1 MSEYTGSTCICCGK
15 RFTDDDDIV
24 VCPDC
29 GTPYHRSCYLE
40 KGKCINA
47 ALHDKGIGWLPDA
60 PDETPVFPA
69 SAKKRCIRCGAENDP
84 SLRYCEQ
91 CGTPLVNMETPRPFN
106 EPGNGQDQQVRQNYA
121 PGMNGPVGGTGV
133 TPVMLN
139 QDSDIDGV
147 KLGDLARYIGTNPI
161 GFLPSFIKFGKTGK
175 KISMNIFAFLFT
187 PVYFMYRKMKGW
199 GIAAVIIMALLSVPD
214 MITMLASG
222 EYDIKIDLGI
232 DTKSRNFVLL
242 TQVVLYMTMVL
253 KLLAGFFAN
262 YLYYKQAK
270 RDILRIH
277 ENSEGKSDDDVNR
290 EIILTGGTSLG
301 YVLLGFLIYTI
312 VSFGVVVLLGKI
324 I

>member
-1 MSEYTGSTCICCGK
+1 
-15 RFTDDDDIV
+15 
-24 VCPDC
+24 
-29 GTPYHRSCYLE
+29 
-40 KGKCINA
+40 
-47 ALHDKGIGWLPDA
+47 
-60 PDETPVFPA
+60 
-69 SAKKRCIRCGAENDP
+69 
-84 SLRYCEQ
+84 
-91 CGTPLVNMETPRPFN
+91 
-106 EPGNGQDQQVRQNYA
+106 
-121 PGMNGPVGGTGV
+121 
-133 TPVMLN
+133 MLN

-232 DTKSRNFVLL
+232 DTKSRDFVLL

-301 YVLLGFLIYTI
+301 YVLLGCLIYTI